1 MNERHRCKANQIR
14 QLMYRY
20 VSENVHMSTLR
31 LRHSKT
37 IKVIDAIFGM
47 IVQYIMM
54 STVANFEINS
64 SMLSIKKGSLSEN
77 RDIEKCVQLQQI

>member
-1 MNERHRCKANQIR
+1 MNEWHRCKANQIR

-54 STVANFEINS
+54 
-64 SMLSIKKGSLSEN
+64 
-77 RDIEKCVQLQQI
+77 